1 MISLGALDDLHILSD
16 NLDELAIQW
25 RGCMRS
31 QGWTAVA
38 RAAKAVA
45 ATVSSTRALSK
56 EGADEQAAAS
66 SRALRK
72 AGAHD
77 RRASWWRGLACCR
90 YAERYGGREC
100 WEG

>member
-31 QGWTAVA
+31 RGWTAVA

-45 ATVSSTRALSK
+45 AIAVHSDLSNG
-56 EGADEQAAAS
+56 EGFGQS
-66 SRALRK
+66 GTGGV
-72 AGAHD
+72 AG
-77 RRASWWRGLACCR
+77 S
-90 YAERYGGREC
+90 GGAFVC
-100 WEG
+100 VCL